1 MCLTGP
7 LLTIQANMM
16 TMPAFKISS
25 LLLCSC
31 CAMVYAHAE
40 QDPPAM
46 QAEQEAAAS
55 VNVQGI
61 RDPDWKPYS
70 AMLKGVGRF
79 EEKHALAP
87 VAELKFMLQP
97 RRADVDMRALEL
109 RLESED
115 ASVPIPLLEGN
126 IFTLPAAPASHDAK
140 AELTLNRKSGSVRWI
155 PYVRSPASSDTRR
168 RLGDLRLACEVHWAI
183 DKDALPFAMR
193 TTMAALGGPCNFVSS
208 KGRYSFSEPQRIAS
222 ATISFDGKTEAVP
235 FKGQSFTPPLREQA
249 WSDDSVIELQFEN
262 G

>member
-1 MCLTGP
+1 MRAL
-7 LLTIQANMM
+7 
-16 TMPAFKISS
+16 KISS

-31 CAMVYAHAE
+31 CAMVNAHAG
-40 QDPPAM
+40 QDPPVL
-46 QAEQEAAAS
+46 QAEQEAATS
-55 VNVQGI
+55 VNVKGI
-61 RDPDWKPYS
+61 RDPDWKPYG
-70 AMLKGVGRF
+70 AMLKGVSRF

-109 RLESED
+109 RLDGED
-115 ASVPIPLLEGN
+115 VSVPIPLGENN
-126 IFTLPAAPASHDAK
+126 IFTLPVYPGSHDAK

-183 DKDALPFAMR
+183 DKETLPFAMR
-193 TTMAALGGPCNFVSS
+193 TTMAALGGPCNFVSA
-208 KGRYSFSEPQRIAS
+208 KGTYSFSEPQRIAS
-222 ATISFDGKTEAVP
+222 ATISFDGKTDAVP
-235 FKGQSFTPPLREQA
+235 FKGQSFTPPLRDQA
-249 WSDDSVIELQFEN
+249 WSDDSVIELQFED